1 MLRTAYNFCILCGLP
16 GLALLTEL
24 MYSRKFTVNHA
35 RVAYMKIFHAEGQT
49 IPPWDIMNVSMT
61 LQSLNCLTTT
71 SYQLVET
78 EFSRFG
84 NKLASSFQKLLY
96 SVSVASY
103 LAIVGPGAMTRS
115 RAQDQKHKKMIDE
128 EMEDFPPYPSL
139 PRKIFV

>member
-35 RVAYMKIFHAEGQT
+35 RVAYMKICHAEGQT
-49 IPPWDIMNVSMT
+49 IPPWDITNVSMT

-71 SYQLVET
+71 SYRLVET

-84 NKLASSFQKLLY
+84 NKLSSSFQNLLH
-96 SVSVASY
+96 SVSVASF
-103 LAIVGPGAMTRS
+103 LANLGPGAMTRS
-115 RAQDQKHKKMIDE
+115 GA
-128 EMEDFPPYPSL
+128 EDHAKT
-139 PRKIFV
+139 RKDDR